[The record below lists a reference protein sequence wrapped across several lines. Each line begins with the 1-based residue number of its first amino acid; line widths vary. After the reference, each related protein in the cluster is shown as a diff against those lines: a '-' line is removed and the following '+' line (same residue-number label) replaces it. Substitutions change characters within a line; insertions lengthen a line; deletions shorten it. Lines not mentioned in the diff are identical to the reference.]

1 MTPNEKIVRY
11 NRHVGIFRGFYKE
24 QTIARWKQI
33 EDDIMAV
40 DVIFVCDEVGNVDA
54 EDQRKLEEIG
64 KIKDDNN
71 NSDKVNQTCAK
82 EDQGHVEDILDG

>member
-1 MTPNEKIVRY
+1 
-11 NRHVGIFRGFYKE
+11 
-24 QTIARWKQI
+24 
-33 EDDIMAV
+33 MAV

-82 EDQGHVEDILDG
+82 EDQGHVEDILDDDHEMVTEFGDNGREKLNK